1 MEVVPQTPEETAE
14 VGRLVLHER
23 VQQRTVGE
31 TVEVVSLAPHERVQQ
46 RSAEKREV
54 VPQTPEE
61 TVEVGRLVLHDRVQ
75 QRTAKQIEDAP
86 QSPAEAVEAV
96 TLQLLHSLRNMGRE
110 RAVRSF
116 EKLREKRALP
126 AVLEEGFAALIQR
139 FPFEKY
145 RRISNVH
152 RFFQANTG
160 VNHVRLKSHAKQKTM
175 EIENCQIRGLASQD
189 SPY

>member
-1 MEVVPQTPEETAE
+1 MNECNSGLSVRQSRWSVWPHMNECNSGAPRK
-14 VGRLVLHER
+14 GRLCL
-23 VQQRTVGE
+23 
-31 TVEVVSLAPHERVQQ
+31 
-46 RSAEKREV
+46 KRQKRPSRWAGWSCMIECK
-54 VPQTPEE
+54 
-61 TVEVGRLVLHDRVQ
+61 